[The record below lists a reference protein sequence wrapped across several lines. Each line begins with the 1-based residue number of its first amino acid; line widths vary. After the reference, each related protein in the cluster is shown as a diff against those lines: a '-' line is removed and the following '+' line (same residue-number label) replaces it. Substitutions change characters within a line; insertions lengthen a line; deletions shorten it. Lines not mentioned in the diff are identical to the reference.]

1 MAPNHVEQ
9 RQIAKHCSADYLSGR
24 MTSSSPIPPT
34 ASRIPEIRVPGALT
48 LAGLV
53 SGLVLGLMLAGRP
66 MAQTALKITG
76 PIGSLWL
83 QGLQMTILPLVA
95 GLLFSGIVTTVAA
108 ARAGAMARRTLGI
121 IVGFL
126 AFSATLGAVAMPLL
140 LDLFPVPPGVSFP
153 HGADPGKA
161 PGISEFLASLL
172 PDNVIS
178 AAAASAMLPVI
189 VFVGLFALAS
199 TRLADEPRRALA
211 LLFEGLA
218 GAMMVVI
225 GWVLMLA
232 PIGVF
237 ALGMTLGV
245 RSGGAALGALAHY
258 IILVTTVG
266 TVVMVAGY
274 IIAVF
279 AGRRSL
285 PAFAAAMLP
294 AQVVAISTQSSLA
307 TVPAMLASARKLG
320 VGGTTAEFVLPLAV
334 TLFRATGPAMNMAVA
349 VYAARLAGMEL
360 ATGALAAGALVA
372 FATTFGAVS
381 LPGTISFVSSIG
393 PIAAAMGV
401 PLWPLGVLVAVEVLP
416 DLMRTIGNVTMD
428 VALAAAVD
436 AGIADEP
443 ESSETIH

>member
-9 RQIAKHCSADYLSGR
+9 RQIAKHCGADYLSGR
-24 MTSSSPIPPT
+24 MTSSSPIPPA

-66 MAQTALKITG
+66 MADTALKITG

-258 IILVTTVG
+258 IILVVTVG

-274 IIAVF
+274 LIAVF

-360 ATGALAAGALVA
+360 TTGALAAGALVA

>member
-1 MAPNHVEQ
+1 M
-9 RQIAKHCSADYLSGR
+9 
-24 MTSSSPIPPT
+24 
-34 ASRIPEIRVPGALT
+34 
-48 LAGLV
+48 
-53 SGLVLGLMLAGRP
+53 
-66 MAQTALKITG
+66 
-76 PIGSLWL
+76 
-83 QGLQMTILPLVA
+83 
-95 GLLFSGIVTTVAA
+95 
-108 ARAGAMARRTLGI
+108 
-121 IVGFL
+121 
-126 AFSATLGAVAMPLL
+126 
-140 LDLFPVPPGVSFP
+140 
-153 HGADPGKA
+153 

-211 LLFEGLA
+211 VLFEALA

-237 ALGMTLGV
+237 ALGLTLGV

-258 IILVTTVG
+258 ILLVVAVG
-266 TVVMVAGY
+266 TVVMIAGY
-274 IIAVF
+274 VIAVI
-279 AGRRSL
+279 GGKRSL

-294 AQVVAISTQSSLA
+294 AQVVAISTQSSIA
-307 TVPAMLASARKLG
+307 TVPAMLASSRKLG
-320 VGGTTAEFVLPLAV
+320 VSSTTAEFVLPLAV

-349 VYAARLAGMEL
+349 VYAAKLAGLEL
-360 ATGALAAGALVA
+360 TTGALAAGAFVA

-428 VALAAAVD
+428 VAVAAAVD
-436 AGIADEP
+436 AGIDEQP
-443 ESSETIH
+443 ATAETIH